1 LAASKNP
8 NIKKVDRMSIEF
20 DDVNES
26 LRRIR
31 LTGRLDIP
39 GTESI
44 SIKFASLSAS
54 SARRVVVDLTG
65 VSFLASFGI
74 RELITNAKAM
84 QQRGGKM
91 VLLVNKDDA
100 IHKTMET
107 TGVDSLIPL
116 FTDAAEA
123 DAAAQA

>member
-1 LAASKNP
+1 MP
-8 NIKKVDRMSIEF
+8 IEF

-84 QQRGGKM
+84 HQRGGKM

-100 IHKTMET
+100 IHKTLET